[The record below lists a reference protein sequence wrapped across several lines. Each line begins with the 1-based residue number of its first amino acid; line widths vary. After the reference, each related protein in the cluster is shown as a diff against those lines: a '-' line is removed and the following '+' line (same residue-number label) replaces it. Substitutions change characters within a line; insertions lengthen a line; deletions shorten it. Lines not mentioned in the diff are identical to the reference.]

1 MAERKDYYKIL
12 GVDRN
17 ASQEEIKKAYRQKV
31 KEWHP
36 DRHRENK
43 EEAER
48 KFKEIQEAYEVLSD
62 PQKRKVYDR
71 FGFVPEEGTAY
82 TGQSSAGGGIGDIFG
97 DIFGEDFGGG
107 PFSDFFDMFFGTQ
120 GSGGRSSSRQRN
132 VAKERGED
140 INVVISLKLEE
151 IMYDVKKI
159 VEYNRYEVCQHCHGT
174 GAENGT
180 SFETC
185 PRCNGRGVIREEQRS
200 FFGSFVRTY
209 TCPTC
214 NGEGRIISR
223 RCPYCGGSG
232 KVLKKERIEITI
244 PAGVPDSYTMRIKGK
259 GNAGKN
265 GGPNGDLIVQVRV
278 LPHERFIRKGADL
291 ETEITINY
299 LKAVLGGTVKIPTLE
314 GDIEEEL
321 PEGTNPGTI
330 LRFRN
335 MGLPEFGGGKRG
347 DLYVKINVKI
357 NKPSRKEKKI
367 LSQLLE
373 ETNVE

>member
-36 DRHRENK
+36 DRHIENK

-82 TGQSSAGGGIGDIFG
+82 TGQSNPGGGIGDIFG

-151 IMYDVKKI
+151 IIYDVKKI
-159 VEYNRYEVCQHCHGT
+159 IEYNRYEVCQHCNGT

-185 PRCNGRGVIREEQRS
+185 PRCNGKGVIREEQRS

-232 KVLKKERIEITI
+232 KVLKKEKIEITI
-244 PAGVPDSYTMRIKGK
+244 PAGVPNSYTMRIRGK

-278 LPHERFIRKGADL
+278 LPHEKFVRKGADL